1 VLIHITFKPFI
12 KTESM
17 PNALAE
23 RIRNLTTA
31 KIDFV
36 HDEAEQ
42 ALNTIVD
49 GALALDELADQ
60 FTLLAGEDVDQND
73 IAEALVDLAD
83 IFDDAEMTDEKQGQ
97 LDSVV
102 TRLLKTGT
110 AEQKAAAKNLF
121 SGVLGYGLA
130 AKATNDY
137 FDTLLSEGTEV

>member
-1 VLIHITFKPFI
+1 
-12 KTESM
+12 M

-137 FDTLLSEGTEV
+137 FDTLLSEGADTE